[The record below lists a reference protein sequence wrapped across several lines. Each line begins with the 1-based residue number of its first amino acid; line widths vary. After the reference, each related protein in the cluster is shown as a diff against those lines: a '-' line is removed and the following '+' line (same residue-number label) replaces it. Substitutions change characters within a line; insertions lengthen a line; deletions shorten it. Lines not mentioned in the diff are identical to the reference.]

1 MSENGKNHKSSLPG
15 QFFALLD
22 DQIDLASLEWQ
33 FEKSHSLKRI
43 GALILAVFLAF
54 AAFVFIQVA
63 IIAGI
68 AATGRSIW
76 LSALILGGIYLLMAI
91 LLLWKFSRRDPKAG
105 SPFQGSRQ
113 ELRKNLKWI
122 QQIFS

>member
-1 MSENGKNHKSSLPG
+1 LPG
-15 QFFALLD
+15 QFFALLE

-43 GALILAVFLAF
+43 GALVFAVFLAF

-68 AATGRSIW
+68 VATGRSIW
-76 LSALILGGIYLLMAI
+76 LSALILAGVYLIIAI
-91 LLLWKFSRRDPKAG
+91 LLLWKFGRRDPKAG
-105 SPFQGSRQ
+105 SPFHGTRQ
-113 ELRKNLKWI
+113 EFRKNLKWI

>member
-1 MSENGKNHKSSLPG
+1 MSENGKHHKSLPG
-15 QFFALLD
+15 QFFALLE
-22 DQIDLASLEWQ
+22 DQLDLASLEWQ
-33 FEKSHSLKRI
+33 FEKKQSLKRV
-43 GALILAVFLAF
+43 GALALALFLAL
-54 AAFVFIQVA
+54 AAFVLVQVA
-63 IIAGI
+63 IVAGI

-76 LSALILGGIYLLMAI
+76 LSALILGGVYLLLAI
-91 LLLWKFSRRDPKAG
+91 LLLWKFSRRDPKVG